1 MTALMFHYTNKSAF
15 NAIHVQP
22 IWLFKI
28 SKPPC
33 ENPAGAYFT
42 TLHEDTPL
50 LANKLRIPREKLAFR
65 FSFGDANDLQPI
77 RGDRGRFILYSPKD
91 YQVEPDRQV
100 EARVTKFGA
109 EGGAT

>member
-1 MTALMFHYTNKSAF
+1 MAGLIFHYTNRHGF
-15 NAIHVQP
+15 NAIDAQQ
-22 IWLFKI
+22 IWLFKA

-33 ENPAGAYFT
+33 ENPVGAYFT

-50 LANKLRIPREKLAFR
+50 LANKLRIPREKLAFM
-65 FSFGDANDLQPI
+65 FSFGDACDLQPI

-91 YQVEPDRQV
+91 YQVEQDRQV
-100 EARVTKFGA
+100 EARVTNFSA